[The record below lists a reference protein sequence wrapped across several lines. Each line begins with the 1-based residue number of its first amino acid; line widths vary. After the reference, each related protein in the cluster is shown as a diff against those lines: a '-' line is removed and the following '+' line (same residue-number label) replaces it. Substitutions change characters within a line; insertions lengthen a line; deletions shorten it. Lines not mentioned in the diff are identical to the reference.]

1 MTIAT
6 VRLEHHDGMP
16 VVFLDGDVDAGN
28 APRVT
33 EEMMAVVTNRAAGL
47 IVVLSDTRYLDSAG
61 INLLFRVHEH
71 LRARRQR
78 LGLVLG
84 SSAHLRR
91 VLDLSGVPT
100 TIPMWEDL
108 EAALAGIGIDE

>member
-1 MTIAT
+1 MTIANL
-6 VRLEHHDGMP
+6 RLEHHDGMP
-16 VVFLDGDVDAGN
+16 VVFLDGDVDAAN

-33 EEMMAVVTNRAAGL
+33 EEMMAVVTNRAPAL

-61 INLLFRVHEH
+61 INLLFRVHEQ
-71 LRARRQR
+71 LEARRQR
-78 LGLVLG
+78 LGLVLD

-91 VLDLSGVPT
+91 VLQLSGVPT

-108 EAALAGIGIDE
+108 DAALAGIAIDE

>member
-1 MTIAT
+1 MTIAD
-6 VRLEHHDGMP
+6 VRVEYHDGMP
-16 VVFLDGDVDAGN
+16 VVFLDGDVDAAN

-33 EEMMAVVTNRAAGL
+33 EEMMAAVTNRAPAL

-61 INLLFRVHEH
+61 INLLFRVHDQ

-84 SSAHLRR
+84 PSAHLRR
-91 VLDLSGVPT
+91 VLALSGVHT

-108 EAALAGIGIDE
+108 EAALAGMGIDE